1 MNRRGFFKLPAGVA
15 LGASIGIPIAEAK
28 STAIE
33 VPKPPPSEGTHIV
46 LQGYKNREKP
56 QQLSAN
62 SGIGYFTTVE
72 PSEHKVAMA
81 VGEDGRL
88 WIKIGDEW
96 KRVAVE

>member
-33 VPKPPPSEGTHIV
+33 VPKPPVEEGMHIV
-46 LQGYKNREKP
+46 LQGYKKRETP
-56 QQLSAN
+56 PSAN
-62 SGIGYFTTVE
+62 SMLSYYGPE

-88 WIKIGDEW
+88 WLKINDEW

>member
-15 LGASIGIPIAEAK
+15 LGASIGVPIAEAK

-33 VPKPPPSEGTHIV
+33 VPKPPVDGGTHIV
-46 LQGYKNREKP
+46 LQGYKKLETPK
-56 QQLSAN
+56 QSSAN
-62 SGIGYFTTVE
+62 GAIGYYDSVQ
-72 PSEHKVAMA
+72 PSEHKVAMS

-88 WIKIGDEW
+88 WLKINGEW